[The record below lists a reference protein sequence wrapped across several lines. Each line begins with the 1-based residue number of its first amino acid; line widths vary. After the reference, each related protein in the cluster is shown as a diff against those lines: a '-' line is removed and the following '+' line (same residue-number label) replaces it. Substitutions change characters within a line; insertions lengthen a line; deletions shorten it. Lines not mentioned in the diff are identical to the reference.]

1 MEARDNRRT
10 IRSLFEMGEM
20 RGGAPQPGGARRP
33 GPTPSESSDSRL
45 KTLSLSDRQLTLTIG
60 ALEHVLED
68 LQRLPGTEAIRKDL
82 ENVLFVARQA
92 QAALPPPKA
101 T

>member
-1 MEARDNRRT
+1 MEAKDNRRT

-20 RGGAPQPGGARRP
+20 RPGAPGAAPRRP
-33 GPTPSESSDSRL
+33 GPGPTENATPGL

-68 LQRLPGTEAIRKDL
+68 LQRLPGTETVRKDL
-82 ENVLFVARQA
+82 ENVLFVMRQS

-101 T
+101 P